1 MEGAQADPA
10 LKNVCAKER
19 QEREG
24 KRVAEAMNARKS
36 HITRTTIMGE
46 EFFSP
51 RPSPSLTPLR
61 PQMLPLKK
69 EGLIVMVFTMFGS
82 GMLVLRLKGR
92 NLTFLR
98 K

>member
-1 MEGAQADPA
+1 VEGAQADPA

-46 EFFSP
+46 EFFP
-51 RPSPSLTPLR
+51 PA
-61 PQMLPLKK
+61 LPL
-69 EGLIVMVFTMFGS
+69 L
-82 GMLVLRLKGR
+82 
-92 NLTFLR
+92 
-98 K
+98 

>member
-1 MEGAQADPA
+1 VEGAQADPE

-46 EFFSP
+46 EFFF
-51 RPSPSLTPLR
+51 PL
-61 PQMLPLKK
+61 PFP
-69 EGLIVMVFTMFGS
+69 FS
-82 GMLVLRLKGR
+82 DPP
-92 NLTFLR
+92 
-98 K
+98 